1 MDETQQSRAALIVQA
16 AERIRASNLLSD
28 TFAAIALED
37 VEACQYVVRKILGME
52 NLRVT
57 KVKGQYRLLNLT
69 AKDAVLDVYAEDG
82 DGRLI
87 NIEIQR
93 RDTLD
98 HARRTRYYSAMLDKS
113 ALDKGATYNELPDV
127 YIIYISETD
136 LWQAGDVVYPVNK
149 TLGRAALPYDDGNHV
164 IFVNAAVDDGSEIAR
179 LMQYFKTADPN
190 DMSQGALSQRVR
202 YLKQEKGGY
211 ETMCDAANEIFV
223 MGREEGRE
231 EGRQEGRQEG
241 REEGEQRKA
250 RETAYKLHG
259 RGMSISDIADIL
271 EVSPEQVQV
280 WLNLKSA

>member
-1 MDETQQSRAALIVQA
+1 MLHVQVP
-16 AERIRASNLLSD
+16 IKICCHVNICASNLLSD

-37 VEACQYVVRKILGME
+37 VDACQYVVRKILGME
-52 NLRVT
+52 DLRVT
-57 KVKGQYRLLNLT
+57 QVKGQYRLLNMT
-69 AKDAVLDVYAEDG
+69 AKDAILDVYAEDG

-93 RDTLD
+93 RDTVD
-98 HARRTRYYSAMLDKS
+98 HARRIRYYSSMLDKS
-113 ALDKGATYNELPDV
+113 ALDKGAAYNELPDV
-127 YIIYISETD
+127 YIIYISEPD
-136 LWQAGDVVYPVNK
+136 LWHTGKPMCRVEK
-149 TLGRAALPYDDGNHV
+149 RLSGSALPYDDGNHV
-164 IFVNAAVDDGSEIAR
+164 IFVNAAVDDGSETAK

-202 YLKQEKGGY
+202 YLKQEQGGY

-231 EGRQEGRQEG
+231 EG
-241 REEGEQRKA
+241 EQRKA

-259 RGMSISDIADIL
+259 RGMSVPDIAEIL
-271 EVSPEQVQV
+271 EVSQEQVKL